1 VNQFG
6 DLMGGF
12 ATVLSPE
19 MLLFAVIGVSLG
31 TLVGV
36 LPGIGPAVTI
46 ALLLPVTYGFE
57 SPIPAFIMFAGIYY
71 GAMYGGST
79 TSILLNTPGESA
91 SVATAIE
98 GHEMAKRGQARAALA
113 TAAIGSF
120 VAALISTA
128 LLALVAEPIGRLAV
142 TFRATD
148 YFALMI
154 LALVTVTALVGSSL
168 VRGLISLLL
177 GITVGFVG
185 LDGISGQP
193 RLTFDSPVL
202 FNGVDEVLLII
213 GLFAIGE
220 TLYVLVKGRTRP
232 GQVTPLEPVKGG
244 FMWLSRDQWRRSW
257 GPWVRGAGFGFP
269 FGVLPSGGAELPT
282 FLSYS
287 WEKNRSRGRKEFGNG
302 AIEGVA
308 GPEAANNA
316 SFSGVLVPLLT
327 LGLPTSATAAVMLA
341 AFKIFNLQ
349 PGPQLFEEN
358 SDLVWALI
366 ASLFVGNV
374 MLLAL
379 NLPLIRLW
387 VKVLEIP
394 RPVLYAGILV
404 FATLGIYSVSGT
416 VTDILIAYGIGVV
429 GFLMRQFDFP
439 IAPTILGA
447 ILGPELENQFRRALN
462 VGNGDLTVFVTR
474 PLSLVILLL
483 AAAALLL
490 PYAPRIVARLRGND
504 PEDAKK
510 LAFADED

>member
-1 VNQFG
+1 
-6 DLMGGF
+6 M
-12 ATVLSPE
+12 
-19 MLLFAVIGVSLG
+19 
-31 TLVGV
+31 

-57 SPIPAFIMFAGIYY
+57 NPIPAFIMFAGIYY

-98 GHEMAKRGQARAALA
+98 GHLMARNGQARAALA

-120 VAALISTA
+120 VAALISTG
-128 LLALVAEPIGRLAV
+128 LLAVVAEPIGRLAV

-148 YFALMI
+148 YFALMV
-154 LALVTVTALVGSSL
+154 LALVTVTSLVGSSL
-168 VRGLISLLL
+168 VRGLCSLCL
-177 GITVGFVG
+177 GMMIGFVG
-185 LDGISGQP
+185 LDALSGQP
-193 RLTFDSPVL
+193 RFTFGSTLL
-202 FNGVDEVLLII
+202 FNGIDNVLLII
-213 GLFAIGE
+213 GLFAVGE
-220 TLYVLVKGRTRP
+220 TLYVLVRGRTRP
-232 GQVTPLEPVKGG
+232 GSVTPLEARHGG
-244 FMWLSRDQWRRSW
+244 FLWLSRDQWRRSW
-257 GPWVRGAGFGFP
+257 GPWLRGAGVGFP

-287 WEKNRSRGRKEFGNG
+287 FEKRRSRGRQEFGKG

-341 AFKIFNLQ
+341 AFKVFNLQ
-349 PGPQLFEEN
+349 PGPQLFN
-358 SDLVWALI
+358 DAPDLVWALI

-374 MLLAL
+374 MLLVL

-404 FATLGIYSVSGT
+404 FATLGIYSVSGS
-416 VTDILIAYGIGVV
+416 VFDILIAFAIGVV
-429 GFLMRQFDFP
+429 GFLMRQLDFP
-439 IAPTILGA
+439 IAPVVLGA
-447 ILGPELENQFRRALN
+447 ILGPALEDQFRRALS
-462 VGNGDLTVFVTR
+462 VGNGDLLVFVQR
-474 PLSLVILLL
+474 PLSAVILAL
-483 AAAALLL
+483 AVSALLL
-490 PYAPRIVARLRGND
+490 PYLPSLLARVRGSSD
-504 PEDAKK
+504 RGHKMS
-510 LAFADED
+510 FADED

>member
-1 VNQFG
+1 MNSFA
-6 DLMGGF
+6 DLLGGF
-12 ATVLSPE
+12 GTVLSPE
-19 MLLFAVIGVSLG
+19 NLLFAVIGVTLG

-46 ALLLPVTYGFE
+46 ALLLPVTYNFDN
-57 SPIPAFIMFAGIYY
+57 PIPAFIMFAGIYY

-128 LLALVAEPIGRLAV
+128 LLALVAKPLAGIAV
-142 TFRATD
+142 SFRATD

-154 LALVTVTALVGSSL
+154 LALVTVTSLVGRSL
-168 VRGLISLLL
+168 VRGLSSLLL
-177 GITVGFVG
+177 GISLGFVG
-185 LDGISGQP
+185 LDGVSGEP
-193 RLTFDSPVL
+193 RFTFDNPML
-202 FNGVDEVLLII
+202 FNGIDSVLLII

-232 GQVTPLEPVKGG
+232 GSVAPLEPVSGG

-257 GPWVRGAGFGFP
+257 APWLRGTAFGFP

-287 WEKNRSRGRKEFGNG
+287 YEKQRSRGRKEFGKG

-341 AFKIFNLQ
+341 AFKIFRLQ
-349 PGPQLFEEN
+349 PGPQLFDKS

-394 RPVLYAGILV
+394 RPLLYAGILV
-404 FATLGIYSVSGT
+404 FATLGIYSVSGAI
-416 VTDILIAYGIGVV
+416 TDILIAYAIGVV

-447 ILGPELENQFRRALN
+447 ILGPELEDQFRRALSI
-462 VGNGDLTVFVTR
+462 GNGDLTVFLRR
-474 PLSLVILLL
+474 PLTVAILLL
-483 AAAALLL
+483 ALVALVL
-490 PYAPRIVARLRGND
+490 PYAPRIVARLRGRKTVG
-504 PEDAKK
+504 AGK

>member
-1 VNQFG
+1 
-6 DLMGGF
+6 
-12 ATVLSPE
+12 
-19 MLLFAVIGVSLG
+19 
-31 TLVGV
+31 
-36 LPGIGPAVTI
+36 
-46 ALLLPVTYGFE
+46 
-57 SPIPAFIMFAGIYY
+57 
-71 GAMYGGST
+71 
-79 TSILLNTPGESA
+79 
-91 SVATAIE
+91 
-98 GHEMAKRGQARAALA
+98 
-113 TAAIGSF
+113 
-120 VAALISTA
+120 
-128 LLALVAEPIGRLAV
+128 
-142 TFRATD
+142 
-148 YFALMI
+148 
-154 LALVTVTALVGSSL
+154 
-168 VRGLISLLL
+168 
-177 GITVGFVG
+177 
-185 LDGISGQP
+185 
-193 RLTFDSPVL
+193 
-202 FNGVDEVLLII
+202 VLLII

-232 GQVTPLEPVKGG
+232 GQVSPLEPVRGG

-257 GPWVRGAGFGFP
+257 GPWLRGAGFGFP

-287 WEKNRSRGRKEFGNG
+287 YEKQRSRGRKDFGKG

-349 PGPQLFEEN
+349 PGPQLFDN
-358 SDLVWALI
+358 SPDLVWALI

-394 RPVLYAGILV
+394 RPLLYAGILV
-404 FATLGIYSVSGT
+404 FATLGIYSVSGAI
-416 VTDILIAYGIGVV
+416 TDILIAYAIGVV
-429 GFLMRQFDFP
+429 GFFMRQFDFP

-462 VGNGDLTVFVTR
+462 IANGDLAVFLER
-474 PLSLVILLL
+474 PLTVVILVLALL
-483 AAAALLL
+483 ALVLPYLPKLLALL
-490 PYAPRIVARLRGND
+490 RGR
-504 PEDAKK
+504 PVEGAGK